1 MALGMLRPE
10 PDTGPNGPR
19 SAAKQRLLAYWNE
32 HVTDWPIATAEPG
45 SPEFF
50 AETEA
55 YRFEKL
61 DYLDRLID
69 YGGQAGRDVLDVGCG
84 LGNDTARFARG
95 GARVTGIDIAPRAI
109 ELSKRNFEQRGLE
122 GRFLVMDGEAMTFP
136 EANFDFVYCHTILH
150 FTTDPAAMIR
160 EIHRVLRPGG
170 TALLMS
176 VNRHSWMR
184 LMHRLAKVEIDHLQ
198 APVFNWFSPGELM
211 AMAAPFAERRLVHER
226 FPVATKVHKG
236 LKSKLFNTCFVGLF
250 NLVPRSLVQG
260 SAHHLLIFAR
270 KAERAS

>member
-10 PDTGPNGPR
+10 PDTGPDGPM
-19 SAAKQRLLAYWNE
+19 SAAKQRLRAYWNE
-32 HVTDWPIATAEPG
+32 HVTDWPIATTEPG
-45 SPEFF
+45 SPAFF
-50 AETEA
+50 RETEA

-61 DYLDRLID
+61 DYLERLID

-109 ELSKRNFEQRGLE
+109 ELTERNFRQRGLE
-122 GRFLVMDGEAMTFP
+122 GRFLVMDGEAMTLP
-136 EANFDFVYCHTILH
+136 EASFDFVYCHTVLH
-150 FTTDPAAMIR
+150 FTTDPAQMIR

-170 TALLMS
+170 SALLMS
-176 VNRHSWMR
+176 VNRYSWMR

-198 APVFNWFSPGELM
+198 APVFQWFSPGELM
-211 AMAAPFAERRLVHER
+211 AMAAPFAERRLVPER

-236 LKSKLFNTCFVGLF
+236 LKSWLFNTGFVSVF
-250 NLVPRSLVQG
+250 NLIPRSLVRG

-270 KAERAS
+270 KAERAP